1 MLVKLVNSYVTVE
14 EADSYF
20 DSTLQ
25 NKSEEWNKY
34 DTSTKARALIT
45 ATRQIDR
52 LPFAGRKLD
61 INQFL
66 EFPRTTT
73 TNIAFTDGI
82 PNEIIYATCEQALFL
97 LKGGSKRQE
106 LQQQGVKSYSLG
118 DLSETFTEN
127 LSDAQKTICPE
138 ALAYLRKFML
148 GSVAIC

>member
-1 MLVKLVNSYVTVE
+1 MITKYVDSYVTID
-14 EADSYF
+14 EANQYF
-20 DSTLQ
+20 SSVLNSD
-25 NKSEEWNKY
+25 EWDAADDIKKE
-34 DTSTKARALIT
+34 KALKM

-61 INQFL
+61 INQSL

-73 TNIAFTDGI
+73 NTAFTDGI
-82 PNEIIYATCEQALFL
+82 PNSIAYATCEQALFL

-118 DLSETFTEN
+118 DLSETFSDN
-127 LSDAQKTICPE
+127 LSPAEKTICPE
-138 ALAYLRKFML
+138 ALSYLRRFLL

>member
-1 MLVKLVNSYVTVE
+1 MLPKYANSYVTVE

-20 DSTLQ
+20 DSTL
-25 NKSEEWNKY
+25 KSEEWNKY

-45 ATRQIDR
+45 ATKQIDR
-52 LPFAGRKLD
+52 LPFQGRKLD

-73 TNIAFTDGI
+73 NGI

-118 DLSETFTEN
+118 DLSETFADN

-138 ALAYLRKFML
+138 ALSYLRRFLL

>member
-1 MLVKLVNSYVTVE
+1 MLVKLINSYVTVE

-20 DSTLQ
+20 ANTLQ
-25 NKSEEWNKY
+25 FEDWNKY
-34 DTSTKARALIT
+34 DTSTKEKALIT

-61 INQFL
+61 INQSL

-73 TNIAFTDGI
+73 NLPFSDGI
-82 PNEIIYATCEQALFL
+82 PDSITYATCEQALFL
-97 LKGGSKRQE
+97 LQGGSKRQE
-106 LQQQGVKSYSLG
+106 LQKQGVKSYSLG
-118 DLSETFTEN
+118 DLSETFADN
-127 LSDAQKTICPE
+127 LSEAQKTICPE

>member
-1 MLVKLVNSYVTVE
+1 MLVKYVNSYVSVP

-25 NKSEEWNKY
+25 SEEWNKY
-34 DTSTKARALIT
+34 DATTKEKALIT

-52 LPFAGRKLD
+52 LPFVGRKLD
-61 INQFL
+61 INQSL

-73 TNIAFTDGI
+73 NLPFSDGI
-82 PNEIIYATCEQALFL
+82 PDSITYATCEQALFL

-106 LQQQGVKSYSLG
+106 LQRQGVKSYSLG
-118 DLSETFTEN
+118 DLSETFSEN
-127 LSDAQKTICPE
+127 LTDAQKTICSE
-138 ALAYLRKFML
+138 ALSYLRKYML

>member
-1 MLVKLVNSYVTVE
+1 MLEKYVNSYVSVP
-14 EADSYF
+14 EADAYF

-25 NKSEEWNKY
+25 SEEWNKY
-34 DTSTKARALIT
+34 DTTTKEKALIT

-61 INQFL
+61 INQSL

-73 TNIAFTDGI
+73 NLPFTDGI
-82 PNEIIYATCEQALFL
+82 PDAIAYATCEQALFL

-106 LQQQGVKSYSLG
+106 LQQQGVKSYTLG
-118 DLSETFTEN
+118 DLSETFSEN
-127 LSDAQKTICPE
+127 LTDAQKTICPE
-138 ALAYLRKFML
+138 ALSYLRKYML

>member
-1 MLVKLVNSYVTVE
+1 MLEKLINSYVTVE

-20 DSTLQ
+20 YNTLQ
-25 NKSEEWNKY
+25 SEEWNKY

-61 INQFL
+61 INQSL
-66 EFPRTTT
+66 EFPRTT

-118 DLSETFTEN
+118 DLSETFTDN
-127 LSDAQKTICPE
+127 LSEAQKTICPE
-138 ALAYLRKFML
+138 ALSYLRKYLL

>member
-20 DSTLQ
+20 ANTLQ
-25 NKSEEWNKY
+25 SEEWNKY
-34 DTSTKARALIT
+34 DTPTKEKALIT

-52 LPFAGRKLD
+52 LPFSSRKLD
-61 INQFL
+61 LYQNL
-66 EFPRTTT
+66 EFPRVS
-73 TNIAFTDGI
+73 TNLAFTNGI
-82 PNEIIYATCEQALFL
+82 PDAVIYATCEQALFL

-118 DLSETFTEN
+118 DLSETFADN
-127 LSDAQKTICPE
+127 LSPVEKTICPE
-138 ALAYLRKFML
+138 ALSYLRKYLL